1 MQAVDV
7 LGRKLRLGVI
17 GGGLDSF
24 IGTVHRGAALLH
36 EQYDVVAGV
45 LSSNPERSL
54 RDGQRLGL
62 PRPYATA
69 QDLFAA
75 ERDHPEKIDLLA
87 IMTPNNSH
95 YELSLQALDC
105 GIAIFCEKPLTLNIA
120 EAENLASKLAQ
131 NDQIYGVA
139 YAYTGYAMVRQA
151 RAMVEDGLIGELRS
165 LQCDYIQGHL
175 AELTDAEQDNWHM
188 RPEVAGDSLILGDIG
203 THCFHL
209 ASYISGQLPAALSA
223 DVTSIVPGRS
233 AHDYCGI
240 LLRYANGARGS
251 FTVTQAVA
259 GGVHGLCIR
268 VSGSKGTL
276 EWDQETPDELIYRP
290 LNAPEQRLIRGG
302 KGLSAAAERATHIAI
317 GHPEGYKEAFANIYL
332 DMADHLLARH
342 QGQQPDPLALWYP
355 TIEDGVN
362 GMKFIN
368 AALKSSQHES
378 AWQPLEPAKAS
389 E

>member
-1 MQAVDV
+1 MQAQDI

-36 EQYDVVAGV
+36 EQFEVSAGV
-45 LSSNPERSL
+45 LSSNPERSV

-69 QDLFAA
+69 DELFAA

-95 YELSLQALDC
+95 YELSLKALDC
-105 GIAIFCEKPLTLNIA
+105 GMDVFCEKPLTLTVA
-120 EAENLASKLAQ
+120 EAEDIASKLAQ
-131 NDQIYGVA
+131 TDRIYGVA

-151 RAMVEDGLIGELRS
+151 RAMVEDGVIGELRS

-175 AELTDAEQDNWHM
+175 AELTETEQDNWHM
-188 RPEVAGDSLILGDIG
+188 QPEIVGDSLILGDIG

-209 ASYISGQLPAALSA
+209 ASYISGQFPAALSA

-233 AHDYCGI
+233 AHDYVGV

-259 GGVHGLCIR
+259 GGVHGLRIR

-276 EWDQETPDELIYRP
+276 EWEQEYPDELIYRP
-290 LNAPEQRLIRGG
+290 LNAPEQRLVRGG
-302 KGLSAAAERATHIAI
+302 KGLTAAAERATHIAI

-332 DMADHLLARH
+332 DMADHMLARH
-342 QGQQPDPLALWYP
+342 QGKQPDPLALWYP
-355 TIEDGVN
+355 DIEDGVN

-368 AALKSSQHES
+368 AALQSAANQSS
-378 AWQPLEPAKAS
+378 WQS
-389 E
+389 MG